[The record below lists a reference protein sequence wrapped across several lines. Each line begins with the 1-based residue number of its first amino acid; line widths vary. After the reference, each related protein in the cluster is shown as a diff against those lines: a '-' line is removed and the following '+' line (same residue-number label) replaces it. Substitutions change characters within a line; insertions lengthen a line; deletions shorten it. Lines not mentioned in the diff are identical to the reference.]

1 MKTMKHTTKTNHKLL
16 SLNDLGG
23 GIGFAVTSSFTY
35 RYRAFRRCQMM
46 AQAEGSLRVYIIL
59 INKNNN
65 KQQKKQT
72 MKQNFTHY
80 FKSIILA
87 IAFLL
92 SGAIPANS
100 QNIYFKDKKIQQ
112 IGLSNNKAD
121 VSDLVQP
128 FYCGV
133 DDNKFSLVEG
143 QEYTISKTPIT
154 ISDAKFGNIVE
165 QDIFENN
172 SKLSKALTLR
182 IDEKEDSK
190 ILCCIIVAADW
201 NYNKTITFKIAVHDM
216 PLVVEKPATC
226 TSDGYRKYKCACCN
240 EERTETLYALGHSYG
255 EWQEMAGGHMRTCSN
270 DANHKQYNMDATGVN
285 ALEITLTDDTKLS
298 YPSTLSPVVTFNDLD
313 VAIGFD
319 TDKTSLV
326 NKVDIAAYN
335 QVWSHNKNG
344 YAQNNEDNTYSHQCD
359 YTDCGYKHDDLFVK
373 NGKQYYVAE
382 KKNGVIRVADMT
394 LNDSEGYDCEAD
406 ITVGSVSYSRDMKDN
421 QWGTLCLP
429 FAINP
434 NAYSDC
440 SFYKLSSVDDE
451 KSEIV
456 LSRIDDS
463 TIAAGTPV
471 LVRRNAAVSS
481 ISISVPS
488 EGEGDGVVMSKNIQ
502 TGSTVGEYSLVG
514 RLTTSDDALTDNC
527 YIINN
532 DKFWNVGKLTNGGKT
547 VKVGAFRS
555 YLEANTSMAQARMLS
570 LSIGGD
576 NTTAID
582 VLNAADDGEAE
593 IYDLNGHRLS
603 DLQKGMNIVKRGNKT
618 TKVIIK

>member
-1 MKTMKHTTKTNHKLL
+1 MKNLIKRHVRLL
-16 SLNDLGG
+16 VLTL
-23 GIGFAVTSSFTY
+23 
-35 RYRAFRRCQMM
+35 
-46 AQAEGSLRVYIIL
+46 
-59 INKNNN
+59 
-65 KQQKKQT
+65 
-72 MKQNFTHY
+72 
-80 FKSIILA
+80 
-87 IAFLL
+87 AFLL

-100 QNIYFKDKKIQQ
+100 QNIYFKDKDTQQ
-112 IGLSNNKAD
+112 ISLFNNKAD

-133 DDNKFSLVEG
+133 DDNIFSLVEG

-165 QDIFENN
+165 QDIIENN

-190 ILCCIIVAADW
+190 ILCCNIVAADW

-326 NKVDIAAYN
+326 NKADIKEYN
-335 QVWSHNKNG
+335 QVWSHNKNR
-344 YAQNNEDNTYSHQCD
+344 YAKNDDKTYSHQCD

-382 KKNGVIRVADMT
+382 KKNGVIKVADMT

-440 SFYKLSSVDDE
+440 SFYKLSSVDNE

-514 RLTTSDDALTDNC
+514 RLTTSNALSNDNC

-532 DKFWNVGKLTNGGKT
+532 DKFWNVGELTKGGKT

-582 VLNAADDGEAE
+582 VLNAADNSEAE
-593 IYDLNGHRLS
+593 IYDLNGHRLP
-603 DLQKGMNIVKRGNKT
+603 DLQKGINIVKRGNKI

>member
-1 MKTMKHTTKTNHKLL
+1 
-16 SLNDLGG
+16 
-23 GIGFAVTSSFTY
+23 
-35 RYRAFRRCQMM
+35 
-46 AQAEGSLRVYIIL
+46 
-59 INKNNN
+59 
-65 KQQKKQT
+65 

-100 QNIYFKDKKIQQ
+100 QSIQYVDK
-112 IGLSNNKAD
+112 NNHQAYSENSKAD
-121 VSDLVQP
+121 VSELEQP
-128 FYCGV
+128 FYCRI
-133 DDNKFSLVEG
+133 DDNMFSFLEVPNNTTEDYV
-143 QEYTISKTPIT
+143 YTISKKPIT

-165 QDIFENN
+165 KDIFENN

-190 ILCCIIVAADW
+190 ILCYNIVVIDV
-201 NYNKTITFKIAVHDM
+201 NYKTISFTIAVHDM
-216 PLVVEKPATC
+216 PLVEEKPATC

-382 KKNGVIRVADMT
+382 KKNGVIKVADMT

-471 LVRRNAAVSS
+471 LVRRNAAVSG
-481 ISISVPS
+481 ISISATDAAMDNS
-488 EGEGDGVVMSKNIQ
+488 IQ
-502 TGSTVGEYSLVG
+502 SGSTAGDFTMVGTLK
-514 RLTTSDDALTDNC
+514 TSDALANNA

-532 DKFWNVGKLTNGGKT
+532 DKFWKVGDLINNGKATT
-547 VKVGAFRS
+547 VKVGAFHS
-555 YLEANTSMAQARMLS
+555 YLVASTPSAQARMLS
-570 LSIGGD
+570 LSIGD
-576 NTTAID
+576 DDTTAID
-582 VLNAADDGEAE
+582 VLNAADNSEAE
-593 IYDLNGHRLS
+593 IYDLNGHRLP
-603 DLQKGMNIVKRGNKT
+603 DLQKGVNIVKRRNKT
-618 TKVIIK
+618 TKVIIR

>member
-1 MKTMKHTTKTNHKLL
+1 M
-16 SLNDLGG
+16 
-23 GIGFAVTSSFTY
+23 Y
-35 RYRAFRRCQMM
+35 
-46 AQAEGSLRVYIIL
+46 
-59 INKNNN
+59 
-65 KQQKKQT
+65 KQT
-72 MKQNFTHY
+72 MKQKFTHY

-92 SGAIPANS
+92 SGTMQTFS
-100 QNIYFKDKKIQQ
+100 QQLCIYDQDGNIISFET
-112 IGLSNNKAD
+112 SNNKVGLSSCENFYLTVRYDDTLPAQYYYPQSSSEDAISITTTATTYNLSSSCYEGYLTQQLQDYSQKFQISDSESSDVVLCWKYENGTLSIAIHD
-121 VSDLVQP
+121 VSKVKE
-128 FYCGV
+128 
-133 DDNKFSLVEG
+133 N
-143 QEYTISKTPIT
+143 QE
-154 ISDAKFGNIVE
+154 
-165 QDIFENN
+165 
-172 SKLSKALTLR
+172 
-182 IDEKEDSK
+182 
-190 ILCCIIVAADW
+190 
-201 NYNKTITFKIAVHDM
+201 
-216 PLVVEKPATC
+216 ATC
-226 TSDGYRKYKCACCN
+226 TADGYVTYKCSHCG
-240 EERTETLYALGHSYG
+240 ETRTEILNSTGHSFG
-255 EWQEMAGGHMRTCSN
+255 EWQTMEGGRFRTCLH
-270 DANHKQYNMDATGVN
+270 DEEHHIQYDMDATGVN
-285 ALEITLTDDTKLS
+285 ALEITLTDGTKLS
-298 YPSTLSPVVTFNDLD
+298 YPQTLNPVVSFSDLD
-313 VAIGFD
+313 LSISFD
-319 TDKTSLV
+319 TDKTSTV
-326 NKVDIAAYN
+326 SKADIKEYN

-344 YAQNNEDNTYSHQCD
+344 YAKNDDNTYSHACD

-373 NGKQYYVAE
+373 NGEQYYVAE
-382 KKNGVIRVADMT
+382 NKNGVIKVADMT

-440 SFYKLSSVDDE
+440 SFYKLSSVDK

-527 YIINN
+527 YVINN
-532 DKFWNVGKLTNGGKT
+532 DKFWNVGELTNGGKK

-555 YLEANTSMAQARMLS
+555 YLEANTSSAQARMLS
-570 LSIGGD
+570 LSIGD
-576 NTTAID
+576 DDTTAID

-603 DLQKGMNIVKRGNKT
+603 DLQKGVNIIKRGNKT

>member
-1 MKTMKHTTKTNHKLL
+1 MKNLIKRHVRLL
-16 SLNDLGG
+16 VLTL
-23 GIGFAVTSSFTY
+23 
-35 RYRAFRRCQMM
+35 
-46 AQAEGSLRVYIIL
+46 
-59 INKNNN
+59 
-65 KQQKKQT
+65 
-72 MKQNFTHY
+72 
-80 FKSIILA
+80 
-87 IAFLL
+87 AFLL

-100 QNIYFKDKKIQQ
+100 QNIYFKDKEIHQ

-133 DDNKFSLVEG
+133 DDNIFSLVEG

-190 ILCCIIVAADW
+190 ILCCNIVAADW

-216 PLVVEKPATC
+216 PLVEEKPATC

-382 KKNGVIRVADMT
+382 KKNGVIKVADMT

-406 ITVGSVSYSRDMKDN
+406 ITVGSVSYSRDMTGN
-421 QWGTLCLP
+421 QWSTLCLP

-440 SFYKLSSVDDE
+440 SFYQLNDVDETNSTIVLKQIDDE
-451 KSEIV
+451 I
-456 LSRIDDS
+456 IP
-463 TIAAGTPV
+463 AGVPV
-471 LVRRNAAVSS
+471 LVRCNDAVAD
-481 ISISVPS
+481 ISIAAENVPMS
-488 EGEGDGVVMSKNIQ
+488 NSTQAGVT
-502 TGSTVGEYSLVG
+502 TGNFTLVG
-514 RLTTSDDALTDNC
+514 TLTTSDALGDDC
-527 YIINN
+527 YVISN
-532 DKFWNVGKLTNGGKT
+532 DKFRNVPDIVANGEETT
-547 VKVGAFRS
+547 VTVSAFRA
-555 YLEANTSMAQARMLS
+555 YLEAATP
-570 LSIGGD
+570 
-576 NTTAID
+576 TAKIWNIALNNGTPTVID
-582 VLNAADDGEAE
+582 VLNVIESGEME
-593 IYDLNGHRLS
+593 IYDLSGRRLP
-603 DLQKGMNIVKRGNKT
+603 DLQKGVNIVRQGNQT
-618 TKVIIK
+618 TKIFIK

>member
-1 MKTMKHTTKTNHKLL
+1 
-16 SLNDLGG
+16 
-23 GIGFAVTSSFTY
+23 
-35 RYRAFRRCQMM
+35 
-46 AQAEGSLRVYIIL
+46 
-59 INKNNN
+59 
-65 KQQKKQT
+65 

-100 QNIYFKDKKIQQ
+100 QSITYIDKNWNAAC
-112 IGLSNNKAD
+112 SENSKAD
-121 VSDLVQP
+121 VSTLVQP
-128 FYCGV
+128 FYCRI
-133 DDNKFSLVEG
+133 DDNMSSFLEVPNNTTEDYV
-143 QEYTISKTPIT
+143 YTISKTPIT

-165 QDIFENN
+165 KDIIENN

-190 ILCCIIVAADW
+190 ILCCNIVAVGW

-216 PLVVEKPATC
+216 PLVEEQPATC

-285 ALEITLTDDTKLS
+285 ALEITLTDETKLS

-344 YAQNNEDNTYSHQCD
+344 YAKNDDKTYSHACD
-359 YTDCGYKHDDLFVK
+359 VAGCTVKYDDLFVK
-373 NGKQYYVAE
+373 NGEQYYVAE
-382 KKNGVIRVADMT
+382 NKDGVIRVADMT

-440 SFYKLSSVDDE
+440 SFYQLSSVDNK

-471 LVRRNAAVSS
+471 LVRRNAAASS

-502 TGSTVGEYSLVG
+502 TGITAGEYSLVG
-514 RLTTSDDALTDNC
+514 TLTTSNALTDNC

-532 DKFWNVGKLTNGGKT
+532 DKFWNVGELNKAGKT
-547 VKVGAFRS
+547 VRVGAFRS

>member
-1 MKTMKHTTKTNHKLL
+1 MKNLIKRHVRLL
-16 SLNDLGG
+16 VLTL
-23 GIGFAVTSSFTY
+23 
-35 RYRAFRRCQMM
+35 AFIM
-46 AQAEGSLRVYIIL
+46 
-59 INKNNN
+59 
-65 KQQKKQT
+65 
-72 MKQNFTHY
+72 
-80 FKSIILA
+80 
-87 IAFLL
+87 

-100 QNIYFKDKKIQQ
+100 QSITYIDKN
-112 IGLSNNKAD
+112 LHEAYSENSKAD
-121 VSDLVQP
+121 VSTLVQP
-128 FYCGV
+128 FYCRI
-133 DDNKFSLVEG
+133 DDNMFSFLEVPNNTTEDYV
-143 QEYTISKTPIT
+143 YTISKKPIT
-154 ISDAKFGNIVE
+154 ITDAKYGNILE
-165 QDIFENN
+165 EDIIENN

-190 ILCCIIVAADW
+190 ILCCNIVAVDW

-216 PLVVEKPATC
+216 PLVEEQPATC

-382 KKNGVIRVADMT
+382 KKNGVIKVADMT

-440 SFYKLSSVDDE
+440 SFYQLSSVDNK

-456 LSRIDDS
+456 LSRIDDP

-471 LVRRNAAVSS
+471 LVRRNAAASS

-514 RLTTSDDALTDNC
+514 TLTTSNALTDNC

-532 DKFWNVGKLTNGGKT
+532 DKFWKVGDLTNGGKT

-555 YLEANTSMAQARMLS
+555 YLEANTPSAPAKMLS

-576 NTTAID
+576 DTTAID

-593 IYDLNGHRLS
+593 IYDLNGHRLP
-603 DLQKGMNIVKRGNKT
+603 DVQKGVNIVKRGNRT

>member
-1 MKTMKHTTKTNHKLL
+1 
-16 SLNDLGG
+16 
-23 GIGFAVTSSFTY
+23 
-35 RYRAFRRCQMM
+35 
-46 AQAEGSLRVYIIL
+46 
-59 INKNNN
+59 
-65 KQQKKQT
+65 

-80 FKSIILA
+80 FKSIILT

-100 QNIYFKDKKIQQ
+100 QSITYIDKNFVEAY
-112 IGLSNNKAD
+112 SENSKAD
-121 VSDLVQP
+121 VSTLVQP
-128 FYCGV
+128 FYCRI
-133 DDNKFSLVEG
+133 DDNMFSFLEVPNNTTEDYV
-143 QEYTISKTPIT
+143 YTISKTPIT

-165 QDIFENN
+165 QDIRENN

-190 ILCCIIVAADW
+190 ILCCNIVAVDCI
-201 NYNKTITFKIAVHDM
+201 YNNTITFTIAVHDM
-216 PLVVEKPATC
+216 PLVEEKPATC

-240 EERTETLYALGHSYG
+240 EERTDTLYALGHSYG

-326 NKVDIAAYN
+326 NKADIKEYN

-344 YAQNNEDNTYSHQCD
+344 YAKNDDKTYSHQCD

-382 KKNGVIRVADMT
+382 KKNGVIKVADMT

-434 NAYSDC
+434 NAYSDY
-440 SFYKLSSVDDE
+440 SFYQLSSVDNE
-451 KSEIV
+451 RQEIV

-471 LVRRNAAVSS
+471 LVRRNAAASG
-481 ISISVPS
+481 ISISAT
-488 EGEGDGVVMSKNIQ
+488 DAAMSNAVL
-502 TGSTVGEYSLVG
+502 TGSTAGDYSLVG
-514 RLTTSDDALTDNC
+514 TLTTSNALSNDC
-527 YIINN
+527 YVINN
-532 DKFWNVGKLTNGGKT
+532 DKFWNVGELNNAGKT
-547 VKVGAFRS
+547 VRVGAFRS

-582 VLNAADDGEAE
+582 VLHAADDGEAE

>member
-1 MKTMKHTTKTNHKLL
+1 MKNLIKRHVRLL
-16 SLNDLGG
+16 ALTL
-23 GIGFAVTSSFTY
+23 
-35 RYRAFRRCQMM
+35 AFIM
-46 AQAEGSLRVYIIL
+46 
-59 INKNNN
+59 
-65 KQQKKQT
+65 
-72 MKQNFTHY
+72 
-80 FKSIILA
+80 
-87 IAFLL
+87 

-100 QNIYFKDKKIQQ
+100 QSISYIDKN
-112 IGLSNNKAD
+112 LDVAYSENSKAD
-121 VSDLVQP
+121 VSTLVQP
-128 FYCGV
+128 FYCRI
-133 DDNKFSLVEG
+133 DDNMFSFLEVPNNTTEDYV
-143 QEYTISKTPIT
+143 YTISKKPIT
-154 ISDAKFGNIVE
+154 ITDAKYGNILE
-165 QDIFENN
+165 EDIIENN

-190 ILCCIIVAADW
+190 ILCCNIVAVDW

-216 PLVVEKPATC
+216 PLVEEQPATC

-285 ALEITLTDDTKLS
+285 ALEITLTDETKLS

-344 YAQNNEDNTYSHQCD
+344 YAKNDDKTYSHACD
-359 YTDCGYKHDDLFVK
+359 VAGCTVKYDDLFVK
-373 NGKQYYVAE
+373 NGEQYYVAE
-382 KKNGVIRVADMT
+382 NKDGVIRVADMT

-440 SFYKLSSVDDE
+440 SFYQLSSVDNE

-456 LSRIDDS
+456 LSRIDDP

-502 TGSTVGEYSLVG
+502 TGITAGEYSLVG
-514 RLTTSDDALTDNC
+514 TLTTSNALTDNC

-532 DKFWNVGKLTNGGKT
+532 DKFWNVGELNKAGKT
-547 VKVGAFRS
+547 VRVGAFRS

>member
-1 MKTMKHTTKTNHKLL
+1 MKNLIKRHVRLL
-16 SLNDLGG
+16 ALTL
-23 GIGFAVTSSFTY
+23 
-35 RYRAFRRCQMM
+35 AFIM
-46 AQAEGSLRVYIIL
+46 
-59 INKNNN
+59 
-65 KQQKKQT
+65 
-72 MKQNFTHY
+72 
-80 FKSIILA
+80 
-87 IAFLL
+87 

-100 QNIYFKDKKIQQ
+100 QSISYIDKNLDKAY
-112 IGLSNNKAD
+112 SENSKAD
-121 VSDLVQP
+121 VSTLVQP
-128 FYCGV
+128 FYCRI
-133 DDNKFSLVEG
+133 DDNMFSILEVPNNTTEDYV
-143 QEYTISKTPIT
+143 YTISKKPIT
-154 ISDAKFGNIVE
+154 ITDAKYGNILE
-165 QDIFENN
+165 EDIIENN

-190 ILCCIIVAADW
+190 ILCCNIVAVDW

-216 PLVVEKPATC
+216 PLVEEQPATC

-285 ALEITLTDDTKLS
+285 ALEITLTDETKLS

-382 KKNGVIRVADMT
+382 KKNGVIKVADMT

-440 SFYKLSSVDDE
+440 SFYQLSSVDNE

-456 LSRIDDS
+456 LSRIDDP

-514 RLTTSDDALTDNC
+514 TLTTSNALTDNC

-532 DKFWNVGKLTNGGKT
+532 DKFWKVGDLTNGGKT

-555 YLEANTSMAQARMLS
+555 YLEANTPSAPAKMLS

-576 NTTAID
+576 DTTAID

-593 IYDLNGHRLS
+593 IYDLNGHRLP
-603 DLQKGMNIVKRGNKT
+603 DLQKGVNIVKRGNKT

>member
-1 MKTMKHTTKTNHKLL
+1 MKNLIKRHVRLL
-16 SLNDLGG
+16 VLTL
-23 GIGFAVTSSFTY
+23 
-35 RYRAFRRCQMM
+35 
-46 AQAEGSLRVYIIL
+46 
-59 INKNNN
+59 
-65 KQQKKQT
+65 
-72 MKQNFTHY
+72 
-80 FKSIILA
+80 
-87 IAFLL
+87 AFLL

-100 QNIYFKDKKIQQ
+100 QNIYFKDKEIHQ

-133 DDNKFSLVEG
+133 DDNIFSLVEG

-190 ILCCIIVAADW
+190 ILCCNIVAADW

-216 PLVVEKPATC
+216 PLVEEKPATC

-382 KKNGVIRVADMT
+382 KKNGVIKVADMT

-434 NAYSDC
+434 NAYSDY
-440 SFYKLSSVDDE
+440 SFYQLSSVDNE
-451 KSEIV
+451 RQEIV

-471 LVRRNAAVSS
+471 LVRRNAAASG
-481 ISISVPS
+481 ISISAT
-488 EGEGDGVVMSKNIQ
+488 DAAMSNAVL
-502 TGSTVGEYSLVG
+502 TGSTAGDYSLVG
-514 RLTTSDDALTDNC
+514 TLTTSNALTDNC

-532 DKFWNVGKLTNGGKT
+532 DKFWNVGKLSGKT

-555 YLEANTSMAQARMLS
+555 YLVTNTPSAQAMMLS
-570 LSIGGD
+570 LSIGD
-576 NTTAID
+576 DDTTAID
-582 VLNAADDGEAE
+582 VLNAADNSEAE
-593 IYDLNGHRLS
+593 IYDLNGHRLP
-603 DLQKGMNIVKRGNKT
+603 DLQKGINIVKRGNKT
-618 TKVIIK
+618 TKVIIR

>member
-1 MKTMKHTTKTNHKLL
+1 
-16 SLNDLGG
+16 
-23 GIGFAVTSSFTY
+23 
-35 RYRAFRRCQMM
+35 
-46 AQAEGSLRVYIIL
+46 
-59 INKNNN
+59 
-65 KQQKKQT
+65 

-100 QNIYFKDKKIQQ
+100 QSITYTDKN
-112 IGLSNNKAD
+112 LDAACSENSKAD
-121 VSDLVQP
+121 VSTLVQP
-128 FYCGV
+128 FYCRI
-133 DDNKFSLVEG
+133 DDNMSSFLEVPNNTTEDYV
-143 QEYTISKTPIT
+143 YTISKTPIT
-154 ISDAKFGNIVE
+154 ISNAKFGNIVE
-165 QDIFENN
+165 QDIIENN

-190 ILCCIIVAADW
+190 ILCCNIVAVDW

-216 PLVVEKPATC
+216 PLVEEQLATC

-344 YAQNNEDNTYSHQCD
+344 YAKNDDKTYSHACD
-359 YTDCGYKHDDLFVK
+359 VAGCTVKYDDLFVK
-373 NGKQYYVAE
+373 NGEQYYVAE
-382 KKNGVIRVADMT
+382 NKDGVIRVADMT

-421 QWGTLCLP
+421 QWGTHCLP

-440 SFYKLSSVDDE
+440 SFYQLSSVDDD

-456 LSRIDDS
+456 LSRIDDP

-514 RLTTSDDALTDNC
+514 RLTTSNALTDNC

-532 DKFWNVGKLTNGGKT
+532 DKFWNVGELNKAGKT
-547 VKVGAFRS
+547 VRVGAFRS

>member
-1 MKTMKHTTKTNHKLL
+1 MKNLIKRHVRLL
-16 SLNDLGG
+16 ALTL
-23 GIGFAVTSSFTY
+23 
-35 RYRAFRRCQMM
+35 AFIM
-46 AQAEGSLRVYIIL
+46 
-59 INKNNN
+59 
-65 KQQKKQT
+65 
-72 MKQNFTHY
+72 
-80 FKSIILA
+80 
-87 IAFLL
+87 

-100 QNIYFKDKKIQQ
+100 QSISYIDKN
-112 IGLSNNKAD
+112 LDEAYSENSKAD
-121 VSDLVQP
+121 VSTLVQP
-128 FYCGV
+128 FYCRI
-133 DDNKFSLVEG
+133 DDNMFSFLEVPNNTTEDYV
-143 QEYTISKTPIT
+143 YTISKTPIT
-154 ISDAKFGNIVE
+154 ISNAKFGNIVE
-165 QDIFENN
+165 EDIIKNN

-190 ILCCIIVAADW
+190 ILCCNIVAVDW
-201 NYNKTITFKIAVHDM
+201 NHNKTITFKIAVHDM
-216 PLVVEKPATC
+216 PLVEEQPATC

-326 NKVDIAAYN
+326 NKADIKEYN

-344 YAQNNEDNTYSHQCD
+344 YAKNDDKTYSHACD
-359 YTDCGYKHDDLFVK
+359 VAGCTVKYDDLFVK
-373 NGKQYYVAE
+373 NGEQYYVAE
-382 KKNGVIRVADMT
+382 NKDGVIRVADMT

-434 NAYSDC
+434 NAYSDY
-440 SFYKLSSVDDE
+440 SFYQLSSVDNK

-471 LVRRNAAVSS
+471 LVRRNAAASG
-481 ISISVPS
+481 ISISAT
-488 EGEGDGVVMSKNIQ
+488 DAAMSNAVL
-502 TGSTVGEYSLVG
+502 TGSTAGDYSLVG
-514 RLTTSDDALTDNC
+514 TLTTSNALSNDC

-532 DKFWNVGKLTNGGKT
+532 DKFWNVGELNNAGKT
-547 VKVGAFRS
+547 VRVGAFRS

-582 VLNAADDGEAE
+582 VLHAADDGEAE

>member
-1 MKTMKHTTKTNHKLL
+1 
-16 SLNDLGG
+16 
-23 GIGFAVTSSFTY
+23 
-35 RYRAFRRCQMM
+35 
-46 AQAEGSLRVYIIL
+46 
-59 INKNNN
+59 
-65 KQQKKQT
+65 

-87 IAFLL
+87 IAFIM

-100 QNIYFKDKKIQQ
+100 QSISYIDKN
-112 IGLSNNKAD
+112 LNEAYSENSKAD
-121 VSDLVQP
+121 VSKLVQP
-128 FYCGV
+128 FYCRI
-133 DDNKFSLVEG
+133 DDNMFSFLEVPNNTTEDYV
-143 QEYTISKTPIT
+143 YTISKTPIT
-154 ISDAKFGNIVE
+154 ISDAKYGNILE
-165 QDIFENN
+165 EDIIENN

-190 ILCCIIVAADW
+190 ILCCNIVAVDW

-216 PLVVEKPATC
+216 PLVEEQPATC

-270 DANHKQYNMDATGVN
+270 DANHKQYNMDVTGVN

-344 YAQNNEDNTYSHQCD
+344 YAKNDDKTYSHACD
-359 YTDCGYKHDDLFVK
+359 VAGCTVKYDDLFVK
-373 NGKQYYVAE
+373 NGEQYYVAE
-382 KKNGVIRVADMT
+382 NKDGVIRVADMT

-440 SFYKLSSVDDE
+440 SFYKLSSVDND

-471 LVRRNAAVSS
+471 LVRRNAAASG
-481 ISISVPS
+481 ISISAT
-488 EGEGDGVVMSKNIQ
+488 DAAMSNAVL
-502 TGSTVGEYSLVG
+502 TGSTAGDYSLVG
-514 RLTTSDDALTDNC
+514 TLTTSNALTDNC

-532 DKFWNVGKLTNGGKT
+532 DKFWNVGELTNGGKT

-582 VLNAADDGEAE
+582 VLHAADDGEAE

>member
-1 MKTMKHTTKTNHKLL
+1 MKNLIKRHVRLL
-16 SLNDLGG
+16 ALTL
-23 GIGFAVTSSFTY
+23 
-35 RYRAFRRCQMM
+35 AFIM
-46 AQAEGSLRVYIIL
+46 
-59 INKNNN
+59 
-65 KQQKKQT
+65 
-72 MKQNFTHY
+72 
-80 FKSIILA
+80 
-87 IAFLL
+87 

-100 QNIYFKDKKIQQ
+100 QSISYIDKN
-112 IGLSNNKAD
+112 LDEAYSENSKAD
-121 VSDLVQP
+121 VSTLVQP
-128 FYCGV
+128 FYCRI
-133 DDNKFSLVEG
+133 DDNMFSFLEVPNNTTEDYV
-143 QEYTISKTPIT
+143 YTISKTPIT
-154 ISDAKFGNIVE
+154 ISDAKYGNILE
-165 QDIFENN
+165 EDIIENN

-190 ILCCIIVAADW
+190 ILCCNIVAVDW

-216 PLVVEKPATC
+216 PLVEEQPATC

-326 NKVDIAAYN
+326 NKADIKEYN

-344 YAQNNEDNTYSHQCD
+344 YAKNDDKTYSHACD
-359 YTDCGYKHDDLFVK
+359 VAGCTVKYDDLFVK
-373 NGKQYYVAE
+373 NGEQYYVAE
-382 KKNGVIRVADMT
+382 NKDGVIRVADMT

-440 SFYKLSSVDDE
+440 SFYKLSSVDND

-471 LVRRNAAVSS
+471 LVRRNAAASS

-502 TGSTVGEYSLVG
+502 TGITAGEYSLVG
-514 RLTTSDDALTDNC
+514 TLTTSNALTDNC

-532 DKFWNVGKLTNGGKT
+532 DKFWNVGELNKAGKT
-547 VKVGAFRS
+547 VRVGAFRS

>member
-16 SLNDLGG
+16 ILNDLGE

-35 RYRAFRRCQMM
+35 RYRVFRRCQTM
-46 AQAEGSLRVYIIL
+46 AQAEGSVRVYIIL

-143 QEYTISKTPIT
+143 QKYTISKTPIT
-154 ISDAKFGNIVE
+154 ISAAKFGNIVE

-190 ILCCIIVAADW
+190 ILCCNIVAADW

-216 PLVVEKPATC
+216 PLVEEKPATC

-240 EERTETLYALGHSYG
+240 EERTDTLYALGHSYG

-382 KKNGVIRVADMT
+382 KKNGVIKVADMT

-440 SFYKLSSVDDE
+440 SFYKLSSVDNE
-451 KSEIV
+451 RQEIV

-471 LVRRNAAVSS
+471 LVRRNAAASG
-481 ISISVPS
+481 ISISAT
-488 EGEGDGVVMSKNIQ
+488 DAAMSNAVL
-502 TGSTVGEYSLVG
+502 TGSTAGDYSLVG
-514 RLTTSDDALTDNC
+514 TLTTSNALSNDC
-527 YIINN
+527 YVINN
-532 DKFWNVGKLTNGGKT
+532 DKFWNVGELNKAGKT
-547 VKVGAFRS
+547 VRVGAFRS

-582 VLNAADDGEAE
+582 VLHAADDGEAE

>member
-1 MKTMKHTTKTNHKLL
+1 MKNLIKRHVRLL
-16 SLNDLGG
+16 ALTL
-23 GIGFAVTSSFTY
+23 
-35 RYRAFRRCQMM
+35 AFIM
-46 AQAEGSLRVYIIL
+46 
-59 INKNNN
+59 
-65 KQQKKQT
+65 
-72 MKQNFTHY
+72 
-80 FKSIILA
+80 
-87 IAFLL
+87 

-100 QNIYFKDKKIQQ
+100 QSISYIDKN
-112 IGLSNNKAD
+112 LDEAYSENSKAD
-121 VSDLVQP
+121 VSTLVQP
-128 FYCGV
+128 FYCRI
-133 DDNKFSLVEG
+133 DDNMSSFLEVPNNTTEDYV
-143 QEYTISKTPIT
+143 YTISKTPIT

-165 QDIFENN
+165 EDIIKNS

-190 ILCCIIVAADW
+190 ILCCNIVAVDW

-216 PLVVEKPATC
+216 PLVEEQPATC

-285 ALEITLTDDTKLS
+285 ALEITLTDETKLS

-344 YAQNNEDNTYSHQCD
+344 YAKNDDKTYSHACD
-359 YTDCGYKHDDLFVK
+359 VAGCTVKYDDLFVK
-373 NGKQYYVAE
+373 NGEQYYVAE
-382 KKNGVIRVADMT
+382 NKDGVIRVADMT

-440 SFYKLSSVDDE
+440 SFYKLSSVDND

-502 TGSTVGEYSLVG
+502 TGITAGEYSLVG
-514 RLTTSDDALTDNC
+514 TLTTSNALTDNC

-532 DKFWNVGKLTNGGKT
+532 DKFWNVGELNKAGKT
-547 VKVGAFRS
+547 VRVGAFRS

-582 VLNAADDGEAE
+582 VLHAADDGEAE

>member
-1 MKTMKHTTKTNHKLL
+1 
-16 SLNDLGG
+16 
-23 GIGFAVTSSFTY
+23 
-35 RYRAFRRCQMM
+35 
-46 AQAEGSLRVYIIL
+46 
-59 INKNNN
+59 
-65 KQQKKQT
+65 

-100 QNIYFKDKKIQQ
+100 QSITYIDKNWNAAC
-112 IGLSNNKAD
+112 SENSKAD
-121 VSDLVQP
+121 VSTLVQP
-128 FYCGV
+128 FYCQI
-133 DDNKFSLVEG
+133 DDNMFSFLEVPNNTTEDYV
-143 QEYTISKTPIT
+143 YTISKTPIT

-165 QDIFENN
+165 EDIIKNN

-190 ILCCIIVAADW
+190 ILCCNIVAVDW

-216 PLVVEKPATC
+216 PLVEEQPATC

-255 EWQEMAGGHMRTCSN
+255 EWQEMAGGHMRTCSH

-344 YAQNNEDNTYSHQCD
+344 YAKNDDKTYSHACD
-359 YTDCGYKHDDLFVK
+359 VAGCTVKYDDLFVK
-373 NGKQYYVAE
+373 NGEQYYVAE
-382 KKNGVIRVADMT
+382 NKDGVIRVADMT

-440 SFYKLSSVDDE
+440 SFYKLSSVDNE

-471 LVRRNAAVSS
+471 LVRRNAAASS

-514 RLTTSDDALTDNC
+514 RLTTSNALTDNC

-532 DKFWNVGKLTNGGKT
+532 DKFWNVGELNKAGKT
-547 VKVGAFRS
+547 VRVGAFRS

>member
-1 MKTMKHTTKTNHKLL
+1 MKNLIKRHVRLL
-16 SLNDLGG
+16 VLTL
-23 GIGFAVTSSFTY
+23 
-35 RYRAFRRCQMM
+35 
-46 AQAEGSLRVYIIL
+46 
-59 INKNNN
+59 
-65 KQQKKQT
+65 
-72 MKQNFTHY
+72 
-80 FKSIILA
+80 
-87 IAFLL
+87 AFLL

-100 QNIYFKDKKIQQ
+100 QNIYFKDKEIRQ

-133 DDNKFSLVEG
+133 DDNIFSLVEG

-165 QDIFENN
+165 QDILENN

-190 ILCCIIVAADW
+190 ILCCNIVAADW

-216 PLVVEKPATC
+216 PLVEEKPATC

-335 QVWSHNKNG
+335 QVWSHNKNLFP
-344 YAQNNEDNTYSHQCD
+344 QNDDKTYTHQCNYEGCD
-359 YTDCGYKHDDLFVK
+359 YKHDDLFVK

-382 KKNGVIRVADMT
+382 KKNGVIKVADMT

-434 NAYSDC
+434 NAYSDY
-440 SFYKLSSVDDE
+440 SFYQLSSVDNE
-451 KSEIV
+451 RQEIV

-471 LVRRNAAVSS
+471 LVRRNAAASG
-481 ISISVPS
+481 ISISAT
-488 EGEGDGVVMSKNIQ
+488 DAAMSNAVL
-502 TGSTVGEYSLVG
+502 TGSTAGDYSLVG
-514 RLTTSDDALTDNC
+514 TLTTSNALSNDC
-527 YIINN
+527 YVINN
-532 DKFWNVGKLTNGGKT
+532 DKFWNVGELNNVGKT
-547 VKVGAFRS
+547 VRVGAFRS

-582 VLNAADDGEAE
+582 VLHAADDGEAE